1 MSPVFIRLK
10 EIIAEIF
17 DVDEDEITLE
27 TSIKDDL
34 NADSFELIQIGMD
47 VEDEFEVEIPDDAWD
62 TIDTVSDLV
71 DYIKENS

>member
-1 MSPVFIRLK
+1 MSPVFTRLK

-34 NADSFELIQIGMD
+34 NADSFEFIQIRMD
-47 VEDEFEVEIPDDAWD
+47 VEDEFEVEIPDDAWYA
-62 TIDTVSDLV
+62 IDTVSDLI

>member
-1 MSPVFIRLK
+1 MSPVFTRLK

-17 DVDEDEITLE
+17 DVDEYEITLE

-62 TIDTVSDLV
+62 AIDTVSDLV

>member
-47 VEDEFEVEIPDDAWD
+47 VEDEFEVKIPDDAWD